1 MPKVT
6 YIRSKSD
13 PYADLRI
20 LLAGKREVLGL
31 SNCEVGSR
39 VGQTHPTVKS
49 RMNNPERMTLEE
61 MRMYAKTLNISKDE
75 LFRALPL

>member
-61 MRMYAKTLNISKDE
+61 MRMYAKTLNITKDE